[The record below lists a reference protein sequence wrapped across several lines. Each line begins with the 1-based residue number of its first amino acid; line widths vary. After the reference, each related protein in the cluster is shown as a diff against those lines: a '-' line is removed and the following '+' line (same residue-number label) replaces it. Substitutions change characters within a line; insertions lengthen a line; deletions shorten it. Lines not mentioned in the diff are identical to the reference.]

1 MLVTFAGLAYFISV
15 GMIFPVLPRFV
26 KGPLGGSNVAVGFVA
41 GAFSVS
47 AVLLRPFAGRLGD
60 RFGRKILVL
69 TGAAIAAVSI
79 GAYSVAGSLIPIVA
93 LRLLNGVG
101 EALFFT
107 GAATTVADLAPAERR
122 GEAISFFSLAL
133 YVGIGAGPFVGESI
147 LADRG
152 FAAVW
157 LVSAAICAAAVIL
170 SVKIPDTRPV
180 MEGENQRSHLIHPA
194 AVLPGIVMALSV
206 CSFAGFSSFISLH
219 TLDLGMSGSRYVFG
233 TYAAVILTIRSLG
246 AKIPDRL
253 GARRTASI
261 SLIVSAAGLVLMG
274 LARAPWSLFPS
285 VALFAI
291 GQALSF
297 PALMSLAAGSVPAGE
312 RSSAIGTFTAF
323 IDVAFGAGPL
333 TLGLVAEAGGYP
345 GVFLVSAA
353 LSLVGLLIL
362 RTRSSATSTAGRGAY
377 P

>member
-1 MLVTFAGLAYFISV
+1 ML
-15 GMIFPVLPRFV
+15 FPVLPRFV
-26 KGPLGGSNVAVGFVA
+26 KGPLGGSDVAVGFVA
-41 GAFSVS
+41 GAFSVT
-47 AVLLRPFAGRLGD
+47 AVVLRPFAGRFGD

-69 TGAAIAAVSI
+69 AGAATAAVSI
-79 GAYSVAGSLIPIVA
+79 GAYSLAGSLVPIVA

-122 GEAISFFSLAL
+122 GEAISLFSLAL
-133 YVGIGAGPFVGESI
+133 YVGIGVGPFAGETI
-147 LADRG
+147 LAARG
-152 FAAVW
+152 FGAVW
-157 LVSAAICAAAVIL
+157 LVSGAICALAVLL
-170 SVKIPDTRPV
+170 SLRIPDTRPIA
-180 MEGENQRSHLIHPA
+180 EGPSQRSPLLHPS

-219 TLDLGMSGSRYVFG
+219 TLELGMSGSRYVFG
-233 TYAAVILTIRSLG
+233 TYAAVIITIRSIG

-253 GARRTASI
+253 GARRTATV
-261 SLIVSAAGLVLMG
+261 SLIVSAAGLLLMG
-274 LARAPWSLFPS
+274 LAREPWSLFPS
-285 VALFAI
+285 VGLFAT

-323 IDVAFGAGPL
+323 IDLAFGAGPL
-333 TLGLVAEAGGYP
+333 TLGLVAEAGGYRS
-345 GVFLVSAA
+345 VFVASAA
-353 LSLVGLLIL
+353 LSLIGLLVL
-362 RTRSSATSTAGRGAY
+362 RTRSSATSTAGKGAY

>member
-1 MLVTFAGLAYFISV
+1 
-15 GMIFPVLPRFV
+15 MIFPVLPRFV

-69 TGAAIAAVSI
+69 TGAATAAVSI

-122 GEAISFFSLAL
+122 GEAMSLFSLAL
-133 YVGIGAGPFVGESI
+133 YVGIGAGPFVGELI

-152 FAAVW
+152 FSAVW
-157 LVSAAICAAAVIL
+157 LVSAAICAVAVAL

-180 MEGENQRSHLIHPA
+180 TEGESQRSRLVHPA

-233 TYAAVILTIRSLG
+233 TYAAVIITIRSLG

-261 SLIVSAAGLVLMG
+261 SLMVSAAGLVLMG

-285 VALFAI
+285 VALFAV
-291 GQALSF
+291 GQSLSF
-297 PALMSLAAGSVPAGE
+297 PALMSLAAGSAPAGE

-333 TLGLVAEAGGYP
+333 TLGLVAEAAGYP